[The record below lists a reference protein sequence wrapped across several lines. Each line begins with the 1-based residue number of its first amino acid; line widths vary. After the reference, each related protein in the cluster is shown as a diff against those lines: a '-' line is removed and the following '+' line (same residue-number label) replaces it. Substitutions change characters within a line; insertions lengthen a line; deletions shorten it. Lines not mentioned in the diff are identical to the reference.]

1 MSTSESTGRSPESHG
16 AELRQNPLH
25 TGISRVLAALGA
37 GLDNGAERNLP
48 AIFERE
54 VRQLVEARDVR
65 LREVPA
71 RYQARL
77 VTPT

>member
-1 MSTSESTGRSPESHG
+1 MSTTESTGRSPDSHG
-16 AELRQNPLH
+16 PEERRQDPLH

-54 VRQLVEARDVR
+54 VRQLVEARDVGCAKSR
-65 LREVPA
+65 PA
-71 RYQARL
+71 IRRAW
-77 VTPT
+77 